1 MGIINYP
8 IKQHITTYI
17 SEVSLW
23 RLGESGLAG

>member
-17 SEVSLW
+17 SEASPW
-23 RLGESGLAG
+23 RLGETGLVG